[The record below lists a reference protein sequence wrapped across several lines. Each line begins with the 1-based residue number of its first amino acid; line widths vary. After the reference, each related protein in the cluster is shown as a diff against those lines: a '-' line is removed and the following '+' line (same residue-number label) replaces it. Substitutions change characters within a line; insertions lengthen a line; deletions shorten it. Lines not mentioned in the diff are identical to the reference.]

1 MNLSP
6 EEEKAITEYQ
16 ESSRQK
22 HTVYIEKSV
31 NLNSTINFSQIIYKA
46 KSLITLI
53 GEIHEYNWTC
63 PPPNI
68 NISDYCIERIKQNK
82 NCRILLEY
90 NPAADPKT
98 IGSQAIRSV
107 FNSMSNIENGNKYI
121 IPFDFRSFF
130 LTPKGQSE
138 LYDYDWKNTQKNLNE
153 IKSKFILPYFDN
165 FQSTFG
171 LKREDY
177 EPGIY
182 NYLTKPFLEDTTQ
195 TFQAAGGQI
204 ERNYSIDKIQHT
216 LKEAWKKVADF
227 FILREI
233 LRESDINEYI
243 VILGKKHFENLRFIL
258 SKMGEEIN
266 YQEGKPEKCVN
277 LYYTYTF
284 N

>member
-6 EEEKAITEYQ
+6 EEEEAITEYQ
-16 ESSRQK
+16 ESSRQNR
-22 HTVYIEKSV
+22 TVYIENSV
-31 NLNSTINFSQIIYKA
+31 NLNSTNNFSQIIYNTR
-46 KSLITLI
+46 LITLI
-53 GEIHEYNWTC
+53 GEIHEYIWTC
-63 PPPNI
+63 PAPNI
-68 NISDYCIERIKQNK
+68 NISDYCIERVKQNE

-107 FNSMSNIENGNKYI
+107 FNSLSNIENGNKYI

-130 LTPKGQSE
+130 LTPRGQSE
-138 LYDYDWKNTQKNLNE
+138 LYDHNWNNTLKNLNE
-153 IKSKFILPYFDN
+153 IRSKFILPYFDN

-171 LKREDY
+171 LESEDY
-177 EPGIY
+177 EQGIY

-195 TFQAAGGQI
+195 TFQAAKKQI
-204 ERNYSIDKIQHT
+204 EENYSIDYIQLT

-233 LRESDINEYI
+233 LKKSDIDEYI

-258 SKMGEEIN
+258 STMGEEIN
-266 YQEGKPEKCVN
+266 SQEGRPGNCVK
-277 LYYTYTF
+277 LYYTYKF
-284 N
+284 